1 MAFTI
6 TTVNPLDHADE
17 IKQLFVAH
25 GRPEFPGFFARAYE
39 PAVRAGGVS
48 WLGRD
53 DAGQVVM
60 HVGCFPRRFRFGAR
74 DVVGGL
80 LVNAPGAEAY
90 RSFFPARALMR
101 RARGDIEAPGGIDFL
116 YTDPNDQA
124 RPVLEGSG
132 LPRDGAVP

>member
-60 HVGCFPRRFRFGAR
+60 HVGCFPRRFRFWTR
-74 DVVGGL
+74 DVVGGV
-80 LVNAPGAEAY
+80 LVDAPVAESYPSLFPAPAPL
-90 RSFFPARALMR
+90 RRGPRAVLVPGGQPGFFP
-101 RARGDIEAPGGIDFL
+101 
-116 YTDPNDQA
+116 Q
-124 RPVLEGSG
+124 
-132 LPRDGAVP
+132 PRHPA